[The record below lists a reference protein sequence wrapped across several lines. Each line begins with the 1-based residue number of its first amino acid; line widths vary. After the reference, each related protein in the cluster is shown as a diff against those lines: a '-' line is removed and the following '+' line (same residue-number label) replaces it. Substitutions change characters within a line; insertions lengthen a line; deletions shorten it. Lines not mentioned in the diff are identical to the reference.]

1 MTCGVYVAAGDAASL
16 KATLALGMTELLSR
30 QVGTVGVFRPVVR
43 RDARDDLV
51 ETLRARFKLS
61 CDYAE
66 CVGVTY
72 DDLAADPEAAVAE
85 ITKRYRQLA
94 DRCGAVVVVGTD
106 HTDVDV
112 PAPAG
117 FDAAMSARLDIPV
130 LLAVNGLGR
139 TPEQAAAAADL
150 AVKEARNEQAD
161 LLAVV
166 ITRTDPRRLE
176 EVRRAAARPDGP
188 PVYALPEVAR
198 LDAPTI
204 SGLMDSCGGYLMLGE
219 DHQLGREATGLM
231 VGAMSLP
238 NILNRL
244 SEGVAILIPSDRA
257 ASLLPGLLAAHAAPT
272 FPALS
277 GIILTGGMELP
288 EAVARLLDGMSVR
301 LPVIITEGDT
311 FETATRLSA
320 ATGRRFTPDAHGK
333 IETALGLFADHVD
346 GTALAARLGVR
357 RSPEITPLM
366 FEYELL
372 ERARAD
378 RRRIVL
384 PEGSD
389 PRVLHAADVLLR
401 RGVADLTLLGDEEAV
416 RTEAAELGL
425 DVSAARVVSPY
436 DRELRERFA
445 VEYAKVRA
453 HRGVTYRLAR
463 DLVTDVQYFGALMV
477 HLGLADGMVS
487 GAVHTTA
494 HTVRPA
500 LEIVKTAPGAGIVS
514 SVHFVCLRDRVLL
527 YGDCLVVPEP
537 DAGRL
542 TGIALSA
549 AATARRFGIDPHL
562 ALLAHPAG
570 TRGGGEQARAA
581 TALLRQRAPQLP
593 VAGPVTH
600 EEAVERREAT
610 VYVVPDLDVGDALV
624 QQRRAAGAAV
634 IGPVLQGLRRPVNA
648 LPPRATVQDI
658 VNAVAITAI
667 QAQSPPDQPASPFS

>member
-16 KATLALGMTELLSR
+16 KATLALGLTELLCR

-43 RDARDDLV
+43 AGDRDDLV
-51 ETLRARFKLS
+51 ETLRARFKLG
-61 CDYAE
+61 CRYAD

-72 DDLAADPEAAVAE
+72 EELAADPDAAVAE
-85 ITKRYRQLA
+85 IAARYRRLA
-94 DRCGAVVVVGTD
+94 ERCEGVVVVGTD
-106 HTDVDV
+106 HTDVGV
-112 PAPAG
+112 SARQG
-117 FDAAMSARLDIPV
+117 FDAAMAARLGLPV
-130 LLAVNGLGR
+130 LLVVNGLER
-139 TPEQAAAAADL
+139 TPQQAAEAAAL
-150 AVKEARNEQAD
+150 AVKEAEGERAAV
-161 LLAVV
+161 LAVA
-166 ITRTDPRRLE
+166 ITRVDPKRRE
-176 EVRRAAARPDGP
+176 EVLRAARRPDGP
-188 PVYALPEVAR
+188 PVYALPEVPR
-198 LDAPTI
+198 LAAPTV
-204 SGLMDSCGGYLMLGE
+204 SGLMEACEGYLILGE
-219 DHQLGREATGLM
+219 EHQLGREVSGLM

-244 SEGVAILIPSDRA
+244 TEGVAVLIASDRA
-257 ASLLPGLLAAHAAPT
+257 AALLPGLMAAHAAPT

-277 GIILTGGMELP
+277 GIIMTGGMELP
-288 EAVARLLDGMSVR
+288 ESVARLLDGMSVR

-333 IETALGLFADHVD
+333 IETALGLFAEHVD
-346 GTALAARLGVR
+346 GAALAERLGVR
-357 RSPEITPLM
+357 RSRCTTPLM
-366 FEYELL
+366 FEYSLL

-389 PRVLHAADVLLR
+389 SRVLRAADILLR
-401 RGVADLTLLGDEEAV
+401 RGVADLTLLGDEEAI

-425 DVSAARVVSPY
+425 DVSAAKVVSPF
-436 DRELRERFA
+436 DRRLRERFA
-445 VEYAKVRA
+445 AEYARLRA
-453 HRGVTYRLAR
+453 HRGVTHRLAR

-487 GAVHTTA
+487 GAVHTPA

-500 LEIVKTAPGAGIVS
+500 LEIVKTAPDAKIVS
-514 SVHFVCLRDRVLL
+514 SVHFVCLPDRVLL

-537 DAGRL
+537 DAARL

-549 AATARRFGIDPHL
+549 AATARRFGIEPRL
-562 ALLAHPAG
+562 ALLSHPAG

-581 TALLRQRAPQLP
+581 TSLVRSRLP
-593 VAGPVTH
+593 ELQVDGPLTH
-600 EEAVERREAT
+600 EEAIGEGST
-610 VYVVPDLDVGDALV
+610 VYIVPDLDIGDALV
-624 QQRRAAGAAV
+624 QEHRAAGATV
-634 IGPVLQGLRRPVNA
+634 IGPVLQGLRRPVNT

-667 QAQSPPDQPASPFS
+667 QAQSPPDDPAEVFS